1 LRDEE
6 TQRRVEDKLN
16 GLCFIADTT
25 SGLCTMAFGDDEVGS
40 YESSRPLSDV
50 LVINDNC
57 LWTNDSW
64 RNKNAGLDHIEQK
77 ILEIY
82 KHWLWIK

>member
-1 LRDEE
+1 MDVKTTFLNEELDEE
-6 TQRRVEDKLN
+6 IHMEQ
-16 GLCFIADTT
+16 C
-25 SGLCTMAFGDDEVGS
+25 
-40 YESSRPLSDV
+40 ESSRPLSDV

-57 LWTNDSW
+57 LWTNGSW
-64 RNKNAGLDHIEQK
+64 RNKNAGLDRIEQE

>member
-1 LRDEE
+1 
-6 TQRRVEDKLN
+6 
-16 GLCFIADTT
+16 
-25 SGLCTMAFGDDEVGS
+25 MAYHSLVWYTGPCSEFDVDVLIVAHGGC
-40 YESSRPLSDV
+40 ESSRPLSDV

-57 LWTNDSW
+57 LWTNGSW
-64 RNKNAGLDHIEQK
+64 RNKNAGLNHIEQE